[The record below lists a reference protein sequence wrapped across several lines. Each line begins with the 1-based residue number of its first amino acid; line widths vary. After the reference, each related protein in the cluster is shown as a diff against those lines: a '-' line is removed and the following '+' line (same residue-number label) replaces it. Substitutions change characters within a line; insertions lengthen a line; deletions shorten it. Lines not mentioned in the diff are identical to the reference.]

1 MAPEGSE
8 GGGANVGEG
17 AAACGSGNG
26 VRTTGGGAASGPV
39 AGGGVGRGPEHAAI
53 INATIAIVQIGSGA
67 FTGLI
72 VSSMPSTWL

>member
-72 VSSMPSTWL
+72 V